1 MLGTDRGESE
11 VGAQA
16 SKSLFPLASPERKTM
31 QASSEDRAT
40 NRTARR
46 MVRALAATGALAA
59 ALLAV
64 SPALADSGRHH
75 HNYYKPSAADY
86 HHHR

>member
-1 MLGTDRGESE
+1 
-11 VGAQA
+11 
-16 SKSLFPLASPERKTM
+16 
-31 QASSEDRAT
+31 
-40 NRTARR
+40 